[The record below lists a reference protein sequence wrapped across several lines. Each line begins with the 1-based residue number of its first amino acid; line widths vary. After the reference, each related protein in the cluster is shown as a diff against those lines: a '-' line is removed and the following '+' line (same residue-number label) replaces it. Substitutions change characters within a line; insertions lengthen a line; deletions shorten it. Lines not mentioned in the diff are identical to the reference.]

1 MHLFPSLLPSLH
13 HNCSR
18 VNSAEEKRGVAK
30 RFVHLLLDR
39 LKSGKR
45 CIKETIFVCIPCNE
59 YTLEESFFA
68 SFLTLLC
75 VRVCPPAGKTR
86 GLGFYIAASCFIGTN
101 LSLVYRALILPSPLL
116 SDKWTVQPVFIVR
129 FFQFFFECYFFTQW
143 EKDIYILIIVPPV
156 INIVEK
162 RKEKGKKRGMFIIT

>member
-1 MHLFPSLLPSLH
+1 MHLFPSLLSSLH

-75 VRVCPPAGKTR
+75 ACLPACRENARV
-86 GLGFYIAASCFIGTN
+86 GLLYCRFLFYWNKFIACLSCSDT
-101 LSLVYRALILPSPLL
+101 PSPLL

-143 EKDIYILIIVPPV
+143 EIEKDITSL
-156 INIVEK
+156 
-162 RKEKGKKRGMFIIT
+162 

>member
-1 MHLFPSLLPSLH
+1 MHLFPSLLSSLH

-101 LSLVYRALILPSPLL
+101 LSLVYRALIPPPLSYPINEPFNRFL
-116 SDKWTVQPVFIVR
+116 SCVFSNFSSNVI
-129 FFQFFFECYFFTQW
+129 FSHSEKSKKILHPYNCPCCY
-143 EKDIYILIIVPPV
+143 K
-156 INIVEK
+156 
-162 RKEKGKKRGMFIIT
+162 